1 MTVLLKGKGQGVC
14 VWASVEMLTKVEDVD
29 KSETL
34 RLRPCQY
41 IYMEG
46 RTPYT
51 TWDSWYPC

>member
-1 MTVLLKGKGQGVC
+1 MVVAEGEGRKACVC
-14 VWASVEMLTKVEDVD
+14 VWCEEMLTKVEDVD
-29 KSETL
+29 KSEAL

>member
-1 MTVLLKGKGQGVC
+1 MCVC
-14 VWASVEMLTKVEDVD
+14 VWCEEMLTNVEDVD
-29 KSETL
+29 KSEAL

-51 TWDSWYPC
+51 TGVPLIPLLVRRYVSGIS

>member
-1 MTVLLKGKGQGVC
+1 MVVLSSDER
-14 VWASVEMLTKVEDVD
+14 ARDVD
-29 KSETL
+29 KMSEDVVKSEAL